1 MLVTTPARAQSS
13 GEPSSIERTVPTVGT
28 TDPERT
34 STAVSVDPD
43 RVERARFDGT
53 FVLGAVVINGATV
66 FTSETLAADFEPL
79 LASAIGE
86 QQLDEIVAR
95 ITRRYR
101 TAGYLLSYATLP
113 AQDVKSGIVR
123 IDVVEGFVADIRF
136 EGAGRELAA
145 LRAIASPLL
154 ADRPLRSATL
164 ERALGLLRDV
174 PGAAVTDVRI
184 SRSDRDA
191 GGHALTIVIARDA
204 ERALLYADNRGTING
219 ARARLYSSFSR
230 ASTLLPG
237 DQLQLNLFAI
247 PGHGYRFFYGQALA
261 SASVGHD
268 GLRLGGA
275 ISLGDQRVGSGD
287 DRSDGASRNLSAQVS
302 YPFAKSR
309 QLSVTGRLA
318 LNDWRSID
326 RNDIDLVQRD
336 RLRAARLIV
345 DVSHAAASRIDAQI
359 VLSQGIGFDKATRKG
374 DPIASRS
381 DASGRF
387 TKFNVDLQGTWALS
401 KGISM
406 RASVTGQYSTRP
418 LLSVEEY
425 ALGGN
430 RIGRGYD
437 FNALTGD
444 HGFGGAVELGYRVG
458 NIAHGPQ
465 HIELFAFGDGGAV
478 YQSGRRG
485 GTDRRQGLA
494 SIGAGGRFSVL
505 GLAFTAEIGQP
516 LVAVAGARSARG
528 FISVAKAF

>member
-1 MLVTTPARAQSS
+1 MLATTPARAQSS

-28 TDPERT
+28 KEPERT
-34 STAVSVDPD
+34 STSVSVDPE
-43 RVERARFDGT
+43 RAERARFDGT

-66 FTSETLAADFEPL
+66 FTSKTLAADFEPL

-86 QQLDEIVAR
+86 QQLDEIVGR

-101 TAGYLLSYATLP
+101 AAGYLLSYATLP
-113 AQDVKSGIVR
+113 AQDIKSGIVR
-123 IDVVEGFVADIRF
+123 IDVVEGFVADVRF

-154 ADRPLRSATL
+154 ADRPLRSNTL
-164 ERALGLLRDV
+164 ERVVGLLRDV
-174 PGAAVTDVRI
+174 PGAAVAEVRI
-184 SRSDRDA
+184 SRSVSAA
-191 GGHALTIVIARDA
+191 GGHALTVVIARDA
-204 ERALLYADNRGTING
+204 ERALLYADNRGTIDG

-247 PGHGYRFFYGQALA
+247 PGHGYRFLYGQALA
-261 SASVGHD
+261 SAPLGHE

-275 ISLGDQRVGSGD
+275 ISLGDQRVGSGT
-287 DRSDGASRNLSAQVS
+287 DRSDGASRNLTAQIS
-302 YPFAKSR
+302 YPFVKRR
-309 QLSVTGRLA
+309 QLSVTGRIA

-326 RNDIDLVQRD
+326 RNDDALFQRD
-336 RLRAARLIV
+336 HLRAARLIV
-345 DVSHAAASRIDAQI
+345 DGSHVAASRIDAQL

-374 DPIASRS
+374 DPLASRN

-387 TKFNVDLQGTWALS
+387 TKFNFDLQGTWPLS
-401 KGISM
+401 KSISM
-406 RASVTGQYSTRP
+406 RASLTGQYSTRP
-418 LLSVEEY
+418 LLSIEEY

-444 HGFGGAVELGYRVG
+444 HGFGGAVELGNRVG

-465 HIELFAFGDGGAV
+465 QIELFVFGDGGAV
-478 YQSGRRG
+478 FQSGRSG
-485 GTDRRQGLA
+485 INRRQSLA

-505 GLAFTAEIGQP
+505 GLAFTAEIGVP
-516 LVAVAGARSARG
+516 LVAVNGARSARG